1 MRGVVFLLR
10 VMRCI
15 CYPSTAGKRALGRK
29 GGVFVGTVRYP
40 TDRLQSNLPKSGAF
54 WCVFCAREECVST
67 ARSVQVK
74 KSGTLTIQEP
84 GANRAAAR
92 V

>member
-1 MRGVVFLLR
+1 
-10 VMRCI
+10 MRCI
-15 CYPSTAGKRALGRK
+15 CYPGTAGKRALGRK
-29 GGVFVGTVRYP
+29 GGVFVGTVHYP
-40 TDRLQSNLPKSGAF
+40 ADSCNQSYQSQERFG
-54 WCVFCAREECVST
+54 VFFCGREECVSS